1 MHCSR
6 VLCGVM
12 MDLRVRYVTVALSLT
27 LCLTG
32 MHRLSSQLTNSDK
45 TMAPNFKVS
54 SLFQLYGSWDWE
66 VAVYLD
72 FSLGVSG
79 QD

>member
-1 MHCSR
+1 
-6 VLCGVM
+6 
-12 MDLRVRYVTVALSLT
+12 MDLRARYVIVALSLT

-45 TMAPNFKVS
+45 TMALNFKVS

-72 FSLGVSG
+72 SSLGVLG
-79 QD
+79 PG

>member
-12 MDLRVRYVTVALSLT
+12 MDLRVRYVIVDLSLT

-32 MHRLSSQLTNSDK
+32 MRRLSSQLTNSDK
-45 TMAPNFKVS
+45 TMAPNFKVN
-54 SLFQLYGSWDWE
+54 SLFQLYGSWGWE